1 MGMSSPSIHTIGS
14 LLSLPWSCQVQ
25 DGVMTKSPGDM
36 IVLLAI
42 DRGVAPLPSTMKRS
56 ADCVAVRRRHLARK
70 DELQAGIERVSDLR
84 LRRAVR
90 DSSSTS
96 TRRSAFAV
104 ISVPPA

>member
-42 DRGVAPLPSTMKRS
+42 DRGVGA
-56 ADCVAVRRRHLARK
+56 VAFD
-70 DELQAGIERVSDLR
+70 DEAQRR
-84 LRRAVR
+84 LRGGAQ
-90 DSSSTS
+90 
-96 TRRSAFAV
+96 A
-104 ISVPPA
+104 PPRPEG